1 MLKEHEIYAVAN
13 ELIKAINDYKLT
25 IPEIERTIAILEEHM
40 KHSLDDSIVTL
51 KEVNASKLE
60 KPEEPYADLK
70 REIREERE
78 AKKKYEKFLADVA
91 DVLPSL
97 TKVQQQE
104 FCSKCIVELDALDLT
119 P

>member
-13 ELIKAINDYKLT
+13 ELIKAINDFKLT

-51 KEVNASKLE
+51 KEVSASKLE

-78 AKKKYEKFLADVA
+78 AKQKYEKFREDVA
-91 DVLPSL
+91 ATWPSL
-97 TKVQQQE
+97 TKEQQRE
-104 FCSKCIVELDALDLT
+104 YLLGCAVELDALDRM